1 MRETARLSLLLAAIC
16 AVCGALLV
24 FVDGRTSAA
33 RKATAARKLAASAEA
48 LFGVAAGGPVSF
60 ERRDAPGGGT
70 VFVLRDTRRSPS
82 FAGAAIV
89 GTSQHGYAGEIK
101 LLVAFDAD
109 GRLVDFNLLEG
120 HETPGLGAKIAR
132 PDFRRG
138 FAGRPFNG
146 TWKVRKDGG
155 DIDAVTSATI
165 SSRAAAEAV
174 ADAASRF
181 EGVRAAAL
189 AGMQADGE
197 GN

>member
-89 GTSQHGYAGEIK
+89 GTSQQCQVRHRLQGG
-101 LLVAFDAD
+101 DAD